1 MHHAFPATKQLLLSE
16 YVNTIRGGDA
26 PVPVAILAILP
37 PSASAAE
44 DDEDEVVIGKVIY
57 VLFAQ

>member
-1 MHHAFPATKQLLLSE
+1 MHHAFPATKQLLLTE

-26 PVPVAILAILP
+26 TVPVAVAVLP

-44 DDEDEVVIGKVIY
+44 DDEDEVVIGKVIN

>member
-1 MHHAFPATKQLLLSE
+1 MHHAFPATKQLLLTE
-16 YVNTIRGGDA
+16 YVNTIRGGDT
-26 PVPVAILAILP
+26 PVPVAIAILP

>member
-1 MHHAFPATKQLLLSE
+1 MHHAFPATKQLLLTE

-26 PVPVAILAILP
+26 PVPVAVAILP

-44 DDEDEVVIGKVIY
+44 EDEDEVVIGKVIY

>member
-1 MHHAFPATKQLLLSE
+1 MHHAFPATKQILLTE

-26 PVPVAILAILP
+26 PVPVAVAILP

-57 VLFAQ
+57 LLFAQ

>member
-1 MHHAFPATKQLLLSE
+1 MHHAFPATKQLMLTE

-26 PVPVAILAILP
+26 PVPVAVAILP